1 MITSLDQLDLEKK
14 YSYADYLTWR
24 LDEYVELLRGRISRM
39 AAPTKSH
46 QRVVVRMTSLWDTFL
61 KNSSCKIFVAP
72 FDVRLLDQKKS
83 TANKDIY
90 TVVQPDVCV
99 VCDPLKLEEKGC
111 LGAPDLVVEV
121 LSPGTQQKDIKDKFE
136 LYEFN
141 GVKEYW
147 IVSAADETIT
157 IFNLDDAGIF
167 QFRKIHIGDESEVNA
182 KVIEGFSFKL
192 IDLFSAKY

>member
-39 AAPTKSH
+39 ATPSRAH
-46 QRVVVRMTSLWDTFL
+46 QLVVGQSYFL
-61 KNSSCKIFVAP
+61 LRKHLDKNPCQVYVAP
-72 FDVRLLDQKKS
+72 FDVRLLDKKK
-83 TANKDIY
+83 TTLEKEIF

-99 VCDPLKLEEKGC
+99 VCDLSKLDDKGC
-111 LGAPDLVVEV
+111 IGAPDLVIEV
-121 LSPGTQQKDIKDKFE
+121 LSFGTRQKDIKDKFE